1 MKRIWIAA
9 VLTALI
15 FTGSFFYTSYL
26 DKACGEMTALV
37 DEAYNRAD
45 SGSLEYIN
53 RTDAALERASMIF
66 CLFLDSKLINEVED
80 SIILC
85 RELDKNR
92 NTDRLR
98 TELVLLREKVNHL
111 KESEKFDLKSI
122 L

>member
-9 VLTALI
+9 ALTVLI

-26 DKACGEMTALV
+26 DKICGEMTAFV
-37 DEAYNRAD
+37 DKAYNNAD
-45 SGSLEYIN
+45 TGALEYIDSAD
-53 RTDAALERASMIF
+53 TTLEKASLIF
-66 CLFLDSKLINEVED
+66 CLFLDSKLIDEVED

-85 RELDKNR
+85 RELDKIR
-92 NTDRLR
+92 NTDSLKA
-98 TELVLLREKVNHL
+98 ELVLLREKVNHL